1 MKKLK
6 RGVRVSTLIKQSNY
20 VLDLEGKQY
29 PFVVEEF
36 VLAGQG
42 WPQKFRARF
51 VASRAAQATS
61 EYGDTELQAA
71 ESFVN
76 KIKESYRAT

>member
-1 MKKLK
+1 M
-6 RGVRVSTLIKQSNY
+6 STLIRQSKY
-20 VLDLEGKQY
+20 VLDLEGKEY

-36 VLAGQG
+36 VLAGEG

-51 VASRAAQATS
+51 VANRAEGATS

-76 KIKESYRAT
+76 KIKESDRAT

>member
-1 MKKLK
+1 M
-6 RGVRVSTLIKQSNY
+6 STLIKQSHY
-20 VLDLEGKQY
+20 IFDLEGKQY

-36 VLAGQG
+36 VLAGEG

-51 VASRAAQATS
+51 AANRAGQATTQ
-61 EYGDTELQAA
+61 YGDTELQAA

-76 KIKESYRAT
+76 KIKESYKAT

>member
-1 MKKLK
+1 M
-6 RGVRVSTLIKQSNY
+6 STLIKQSAY
-20 VLDLEGKQY
+20 VLDLEGKEY

-36 VLAGQG
+36 VSVGEG

-51 VASRAAQATS
+51 VSNRAGQATS

-76 KIKESYRAT
+76 KLKESFKAT

>member
-1 MKKLK
+1 M
-6 RGVRVSTLIKQSNY
+6 STLIKQSNY

-29 PFVVEEF
+29 PFMVEEF
-36 VLAGQG
+36 VLAGEG

>member
-1 MKKLK
+1 M
-6 RGVRVSTLIKQSNY
+6 STLFKQSNY

>member
-1 MKKLK
+1 M
-6 RGVRVSTLIKQSNY
+6 STLIKQSNY

-36 VLAGQG
+36 VLAGEG
-42 WPQKFRARF
+42 WPQKFRASF
-51 VASRAAQATS
+51 VANRAGQAAS

-76 KIKESYRAT
+76 KIEESYRAT